1 MTWGAMSPTYTMY
14 THLQTPP
21 YAPHWLPGM
30 HNAPPTAGHP
40 HSTSHP
46 SPGAFTHSIDRA
58 CEIRDACAIM
68 RCGRRAR
75 GGEAVAYGPAE
86 TQGAGPR
93 ESETVRA
100 QS

>member
-1 MTWGAMSPTYTMY
+1 MSPTYTMY
-14 THLQTPP
+14 TRLQTPP

-40 HSTSHP
+40 HSASHP
-46 SPGAFTHSIDRA
+46 SPGAFTHPISRL
-58 CEIRDACAIM
+58 RDPGRMRHIM

-100 QS
+100 QR